1 MRISFDEPESGV
13 QSDIKKTLKREGWFC
28 EKMELPARNG
38 ACDLLCLKAGRH
50 IIFEVKRP
58 GEKPR
63 RLQSKFMAEW
73 QAYGGEAYAVE
84 SVEDVLRHIS

>member
-1 MRISFDEPESGV
+1 MRLNFDERESDV
-13 QSDIKKTLKREGWFC
+13 QADIKKTLKRRGWFC

-38 ACDLLCLKAGRH
+38 ACDLLCLKASRH

-63 RLQSKFMAEW
+63 RLQSKFMQEW
-73 QAYGGEAYAVE
+73 RDHGGEAYTVE
-84 SVEDVLRHIS
+84 SVEDVLGYIA